1 VAAAPAMSSKG
12 GVYMRTALSASG
24 ARRDAAI
31 LGLMFACVVS
41 FPFGFIFGAEDQ
53 DPGAVAGRVISI
65 DSASGAGV
73 AGIGLRLDGDRLEQP
88 RRTVSQAE
96 GRFAFTGLAP
106 GAYTLSVESPGFDAQ
121 PVAVEVPPGSEVRRD
136 VTLTA
141 EFEDSITITATRTAR
156 AVEQVPA
163 AVSVIGS
170 DIIEKTP
177 MTNIREAIVGTPG
190 TLIESKSQGYD
201 ARLIIRGAGLKA
213 RYAIREVMVL
223 LNGIPITDPDSLT
236 RLDFVDTHLVDRIE
250 VVRGPNSTLWG
261 INSTGGAINVV
272 SKSPFDGRG
281 GGARLD
287 VGNFGSRNVQLGYTG
302 DLADTTFF
310 NVNFSRRQ
318 SKNDWREWN
327 EFDTTQFTLQPSWI
341 LGNGWVWENFISYTD
356 ADLQLPGRLIVNNR
370 FGVDQWTPYM
380 ETGDVERTAEPWKHS
395 SRNSEILF
403 FGSKLVKRF
412 GKIQFMPVLYLN
424 SWKHFHPVTARIND
438 ADTLVG
444 GIDLQADYDHGFGV
458 LTGGVTARIDNQDS
472 LAFTY
477 DDVISTPSGRI
488 LSTLSDEPGD
498 LMRKLERGTSLYG
511 IYAQESMHFGE
522 RWLVDV
528 GARFDRITFDVQGHE
543 WIDYDWSSGSY
554 VDGDGPIDT
563 VETYTAFSP
572 RVGVVFNASDAVHL
586 YGNISSGAQTPTSD
600 ELTLN
605 PNLNLTTVRNYEIGI
620 KSRWRNLTFDTSVY
634 YSPVFDE
641 VVQVIQPFGETEYVN
656 AGETEKKGI
665 EVALTW
671 FPASGVSLGGS
682 YTYSDYTYKEFSEPA
697 FGQNIDRS
705 GNSLPYIPEHYYS
718 LFAAFL
724 HRSGFYLRAT
734 ANTWGEYWMDNAN
747 SEKYKGYDLVTDLTA
762 GYRVGRY
769 EVALIVQNLFDQRYA
784 VEAQKDLYGG
794 LRYSPAAPRS
804 ILARFAVNF

>member
-1 VAAAPAMSSKG
+1 MKSDYKVD
-12 GVYMRTALSASG
+12 GVRHG
-24 ARRDAAI
+24 AAI
-31 LGLMFACVVS
+31 LGLTMMYLVLILTGGFA
-41 FPFGFIFGAEDQ
+41 AEST
-53 DPGAVAGRVISI
+53 GSGSITGRVLSTTETSAHGMPGIS
-65 DSASGAGV
+65 
-73 AGIGLRLDGDRLEQP
+73 LRLDSAEFAAP
-88 RRTVSQAE
+88 IRTVSQAE
-96 GRFAFTGLAP
+96 GRFSFTGLEA
-106 GAYTLSVESPGFDAQ
+106 GTHTLSVESP
-121 PVAVEVPPGSEVRRD
+121 
-136 VTLTA
+136 
-141 EFEDSITITATRTAR
+141 EFEAFSTTIDLSAGGEISHDISLSAQFRESITITATRTAR
-156 AVEQVPA
+156 TIEQVPA

-170 DIIEKTP
+170 DVIEKTP
-177 MTNIREAIVGTPG
+177 MTNIKEAIVGTPG
-190 TLIESKSQGYD
+190 VLIESKSQGYD

-272 SKSPFDGRG
+272 TRSPFDGQG
-281 GGARLD
+281 GSARVD
-287 VGNFGSRNVQLGYTG
+287 VGSYGALNLQAGCTG
-302 DLADTTFF
+302 DISDTTFY

-327 EFDTTQFTLQPSWI
+327 EFDTTQFTIQPSWI

-356 ADLQLPGRLIVNNR
+356 ADLQLPGRLVVTPRDGI
-370 FGVDQWTPYM
+370 DQWTPYL
-380 ETGDVERTAEPWKHS
+380 ETGEVERTAEPWKHN

-412 GKIQFMPVLYLN
+412 GKVEFMPVLYVN

-444 GIDLQADYDHGFGV
+444 GIDLQANYDHGFGV
-458 LTGGVTARIDNQDS
+458 LTGGVTVRIDNQDS
-472 LAFTY
+472 KAYTY
-477 DDVISTPSGRI
+477 KDTLNTPSGRI

-498 LMRKLERGTSLYG
+498 LMRSLERGTSLYG
-511 IYAQESMHFGE
+511 IYGQESMSFGS
-522 RWLVDV
+522 RWIVDL
-528 GARFDRITFDVQGHE
+528 GARVDRITFDQSGYE

-554 VDGDGPIDT
+554 VDGEGPIDT

-572 RVGVVFNASDAVHL
+572 RIGVVFNASDAIHL
-586 YGNISSGAQTPTSD
+586 YGNISSGSQTPTSD
-600 ELTLN
+600 ELSIN
-605 PNLNLTTVRNYEIGI
+605 PDLELTEVQNYEIGI
-620 KSRWRNLTFDTSVY
+620 KAGWRNLAFETSIY

-656 AGETEKKGI
+656 AGETEKKGL
-665 EVALTW
+665 EFALNW
-671 FPASGVSLGGS
+671 MPAAGLSLGGS

-705 GNSLPYIPEHYYS
+705 GNSLPYIPKNYYS
-718 LFAAFL
+718 LFAAYT
-724 HRSGFYLRAT
+724 HRSGFYGRAT
-734 ANTWGEYWMDNAN
+734 AYTWGEYWMDNAN
-747 SEKYKGYDLVTDLTA
+747 TEMYEGYDFATDLT
-762 GYRVGRY
+762 VGWQNHRY

-794 LRYSPAAPRS
+794 LRYSPAAPRFF
-804 ILARFAVNF
+804 LARFAVKF

>member
-1 VAAAPAMSSKG
+1 MIIKAIAEECRLGVATLVAIMS
-12 GVYMRTALSASG
+12 
-24 ARRDAAI
+24 I
-31 LGLMFACVVS
+31 VVLIS
-41 FPFGFIFGAEDQ
+41 PRL
-53 DPGAVAGRVISI
+53 AVAESPGPGSISGQVFSS
-65 DSASGAGV
+65 DGSSVHGMP
-73 AGIGLRLDGDRLEQP
+73 GISLRLDGAELDP
-88 RRTVSQAE
+88 PKRTVSQAE
-96 GRFAFTGLAP
+96 GRYSFIALEP
-106 GAYTLSVESPGFDAQ
+106 GTYTLSVESPGF
-121 PVAVEVPPGSEVRRD
+121 EIHTTTIEITPGGEATHD
-136 VTLTA
+136 ITLSA
-141 EFEDSITITATRTAR
+141 KFKESITVTATRTAR
-156 AVEQVPA
+156 PVEQVPA

-170 DIIEKTP
+170 DVIEKTP

-272 SKSPFDGRG
+272 SRSPFDGQG
-281 GGARLD
+281 GSARLD
-287 VGNFGSRNVQLGYTG
+287 VGNYGARNVQLGYTG
-302 DLADTTFF
+302 DIADTHFF
-310 NVNFSRRQ
+310 NANFSRRQ
-318 SKNDWREWN
+318 SNNDWREWN

-341 LGNGWVWENFISYTD
+341 LGDGWVWENFISYTD

-370 FGVDQWTPYM
+370 SGFDQWTPYL
-380 ETGDVERTAEPWKHS
+380 ETGEVERTADPWKHS

-412 GKIQFMPVLYLN
+412 GSVEFMPVLYFN
-424 SWKHFHPVTARIND
+424 SWKHFHPVTARINE

-444 GIDLQADYDHGFGV
+444 GIDLQANWDHGFGV
-458 LTGGVTARIDNQDS
+458 LTGGVTARLDNQDS

-477 DDVISTPSGRI
+477 QDTLNTPSGRI

-498 LMRKLERGTSLYG
+498 LMRDLERKTSLYG
-511 IYAQESMHFGE
+511 IYAQESMHFGN

-528 GARFDRITFDVQGHE
+528 GARVDRITFDVGGYE

-554 VDGDGPIDT
+554 VEGEGLIDT
-563 VETYTAFSP
+563 VETYTAFAP
-572 RVGVVFNASDAVHL
+572 RVGVVFNANDAIHL
-586 YGNISSGAQTPTSD
+586 YSNISSGAQTPTSD

-605 PNLNLTTVRNYEIGI
+605 PDLKLTRVVNYEVGF
-620 KSRWRNLTFDTSVY
+620 KSRWRSLTLDTSVY
-634 YSPVFDE
+634 YSPVYDE

-656 AGETEKKGI
+656 AGETEKKGV
-665 EVALTW
+665 EVALNW
-671 FPASGVSLGGS
+671 LPVARVSLGGS

-705 GNSLPYIPEHYYS
+705 GNHLPYIPEHYYS
-718 LFAAFL
+718 LFVAYI
-724 HRSGFYLRAT
+724 HQSGAYLRAT

-747 SEKYKGYDLVTDLTA
+747 TETYQGYDLVTDLTV
-762 GYRVGRY
+762 GYQNRRF

-794 LRYSPAAPRS
+794 LRYSPTAPRS